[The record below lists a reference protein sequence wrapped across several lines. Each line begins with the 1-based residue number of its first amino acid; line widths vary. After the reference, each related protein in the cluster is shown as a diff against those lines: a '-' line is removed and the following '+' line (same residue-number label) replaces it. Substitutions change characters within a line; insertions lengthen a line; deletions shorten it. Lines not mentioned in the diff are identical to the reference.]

1 MPLPHGNA
9 MFAMSGACGTDR
21 FARRNFRIASSP
33 LSRRTPVQRK
43 KTAAAPWQDARRV
56 LIVDLYDKP
65 LRRRQRHRHGSIQVT
80 LERHFMRKTSAV
92 RSLYG
97 HVMHEL
103 GQRIVGGKVKP
114 GEVLPREETLA
125 ESLQVSRT
133 ALREALKVL
142 SAKGLIESRTGVGA
156 RVLEKRHWN
165 QLDAD
170 VLAWRCAS
178 MPTDDFVDKLV
189 EMREVIEPAA
199 AAAAARRR
207 TAEQLAAIDT
217 AFRAMD
223 AAQTLDEWTAADLQ
237 FHDAVL
243 HATGNEL
250 LQSLFS
256 VVETALGTFF
266 TLSARTATNFKYSL
280 PHHQKVLEAIRRKQP
295 EVARKAM
302 HSMIAD
308 SQANLQHSRGRARK
322 KASA

>member
-1 MPLPHGNA
+1 
-9 MFAMSGACGTDR
+9 
-21 FARRNFRIASSP
+21 
-33 LSRRTPVQRK
+33 
-43 KTAAAPWQDARRV
+43 
-56 LIVDLYDKP
+56 
-65 LRRRQRHRHGSIQVT
+65 
-80 LERHFMRKTSAV
+80 MRKTIAV

-103 GQRIVGGKVKP
+103 GQRIVSGKVKP
-114 GEVLPREETLA
+114 GDVLPREETLA

-207 TAEQLAAIDT
+207 TAEQLAAIDA

-266 TLSARTATNFKYSL
+266 TLSARTAANFKYSL

-308 SQANLQHSRGRARK
+308 SQANLQHSRGRVRARK
-322 KASA
+322 KAGA